1 MRLSRGLTRVA
12 GGNERRAPRARKR
25 GIVAA
30 AIALAVA
37 AAGGAVAGVTQ
48 LGSGKGSGAAATA
61 AATNGPP
68 GIRLAGFHKGQ
79 VPWNKRLHVTVTNG
93 AIQSIRVTESDG
105 NPVEGT
111 LASDATHWISAGKLV
126 PTTHYLADVV
136 LKSSAGTATKRLHF
150 RATDASRHL
159 TALLSPGDG
168 DVVGVGSP
176 VIVRLSRP
184 ILDSQ
189 RAEVENRLAVSSTPS
204 VIGAWHWMSS
214 QELHWRP
221 PSYWEPHTSITV
233 TSNLDG
239 LNLGHGVWG
248 EGFHQTT
255 FKIGDS
261 HISRVDVARHY
272 MYVYDN
278 RHLIETFPISAGR
291 DQYPTKNG
299 VHITFEKSQVVTM
312 DSATVGI
319 PRSSPDGYYEKV
331 YYDVRISYGGA
342 FVHAAPWS
350 VADQGVVNVS
360 HGCVNLSTA
369 NAIWF
374 YNWSLRGDIVDVY
387 NSSAAV
393 DTADPGMADWNMSW
407 KKWVAGDAAPT
418 GGALG
423 IRPALPR
430 DAEPGPPASHASSTY
445 TPPPPAPTTSSPSP
459 ARRSTPTPH
468 HTAQAT
474 TSSSPKPTSKPHHH

>member
-1 MRLSRGLTRVA
+1 MRFTRPLTRAVSGRRGL
-12 GGNERRAPRARKR
+12 
-25 GIVAA
+25 IAA
-30 AIALAVA
+30 AVVLAVA
-37 AAGGAVAGVTQ
+37 AAGGAVAGVAQ
-48 LGSGKGSGAAATA
+48 FSNGGGGGASASAAT
-61 AATNGPP
+61 TGPLAVH
-68 GIRLAGFHKGQ
+68 LAGFHKGK
-79 VPWNKRLHVTVTNG
+79 VPWNKKLRLAVANG
-93 AIQSIRVTESDG
+93 QISSIRVIESDG
-105 NPVEGT
+105 NPVEGR
-111 LASDATHWISAGKLV
+111 LSADGTQWQSSGKLV
-126 PTTHYLADVV
+126 PMTHYLATVV
-136 LKSSAGTATKRLHF
+136 INDGGSAVTKKLHF
-150 RATDASRHL
+150 RATDATKHL

-184 ILDSQ
+184 VTDSQ
-189 RAEVENRLAVSSTPS
+189 RAVIENRLAVSSTPS
-204 VIGAWHWMSS
+204 VVGAWHWMSS

-221 PSYWEPHTSITV
+221 PSYWAAHTAVTV

-239 LNLGHGVWG
+239 LYLGHGVWG
-248 EGFHQTT
+248 EGEHQAN

-278 RHLIETFPISAGR
+278 RHLIKTFPISAGR
-291 DQYPTKNG
+291 DKYPTKNG

-319 PRSSPDGYYEKV
+319 PRDSPDGYFEKV

-360 HGCVNLSTA
+360 HGCVNLSTE

-374 YNWSLRGDIVDVY
+374 YNYSLRGDIVDVY
-387 NSSAAV
+387 NSTAAV

-407 KKWVAGDAAPT
+407 KQWVAGDAAPT
-418 GGALG
+418 GAAKG
-423 IRPALPR
+423 IKPALPH
-430 DAEPGPPASHASSTY
+430 DTEPGAPAYHSSTTY
-445 TPPPPAPTTSSPSP
+445 TPPATTAPTPTH
-459 ARRSTPTPH
+459 TPTPR
-468 HTAQAT
+468 HTPTPQHSSAAAT
-474 TSSSPKPTSKPHHH
+474 ASPTPKPTKPHHH